1 VRLPGRGGREREG
14 RVVAIEESTL
24 ARAGDAATRLALE
37 ETLMRRGWR
46 VLFFDEEFGPLF
58 GPERPRLFD
67 GIAVRLRP
75 GTEDRLELRLVRAES
90 DTLEAPREVIE
101 RVKRAANAASLD
113 WLVAAFDGESM
124 RVVPPLDEI
133 EGVAARPSPPAAA
146 LLAAPR
152 PETTARAAAGRRR
165 PPPKTAPAHAPTAA
179 VPPGARR
186 TGADRA
192 ASRESAAARESATAR
207 EGGIL
212 REGGEPGAQ
221 PAKRGR
227 RRGKRGGR
235 RRSGRRTA

>member
-1 VRLPGRGGREREG
+1 MRLPGRGGREREG

-75 GTEDRLELRLVRAES
+75 GSEDRLELRLVRAES

-133 EGVAARPSPPAAA
+133 EGVAARPSLPAAPP
-146 LLAAPR
+146 LAVPR

-165 PPPKTAPAHAPTAA
+165 PPPKSAPADARAAA
-179 VPPGARR
+179 VPASARR
-186 TGADRA
+186 AGADG
-192 ASRESAAARESATAR
+192 AAARESPTPR
-207 EGGIL
+207 ESGAP
-212 REGGEPGAQ
+212 RESVQ